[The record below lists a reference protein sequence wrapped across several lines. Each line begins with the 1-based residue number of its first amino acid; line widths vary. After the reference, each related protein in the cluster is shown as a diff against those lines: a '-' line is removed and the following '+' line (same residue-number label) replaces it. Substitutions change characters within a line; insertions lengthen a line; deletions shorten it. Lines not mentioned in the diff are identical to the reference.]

1 MKYVGI
7 QTQQR
12 RNNFKSMMLLC
23 LFPLILIGATYVICW
38 FMGNSAKEG
47 YHANPESIDP
57 TLGYFLSAI
66 PWVLGFVALW
76 FTIAYFNNSSMIR
89 AAVHSRPLQRR
100 ECPRIYNMVENL
112 CMSQGMSMPAINIV
126 EDDALNAFASGIDKR
141 SYAVT
146 LTTGIM
152 ERLDDDELEA
162 VIAHELSHIRNRD
175 VRLMVISI
183 IFVGIF
189 AIIAEIM
196 LRTLSV
202 SRIRSSRDDK
212 DGNGAAVL
220 MLLVMVVSVV
230 CYFITV
236 LMRFAI
242 SRKREFMAD
251 AGSAEMTRNPLALAS
266 ALRKI
271 SGDPGLE
278 HTERDDV
285 AQLFIFHRKKSGFF
299 KSLFATHPPIEERI
313 MVLEQF

>member
-1 MKYVGI
+1 MRYVGI

-12 RNNFKSMMLLC
+12 RNNLKSLMLLC
-23 LFPLILIGATYVICW
+23 LFPLILIGATYLICL
-38 FMGNSAKEG
+38 FLGKSMTERYYADPN
-47 YHANPESIDP
+47 SIDP
-57 TLGYFLSAI
+57 TLDYFLTSI

-76 FTIAYFNNSSMIR
+76 FMIAYFNNSSMIR
-89 AAVHSRPLQRR
+89 AATHSRPLQRR

-112 CMSQGMSMPAINIV
+112 CMSQGMPMPGINIV
-126 EDDALNAFASGIDKR
+126 NDNALNAFASGIDNK

-146 LTTGIM
+146 LTSGIIK
-152 ERLDDDELEA
+152 RLDDDELEA

-196 LRTLSV
+196 LRALSV

-220 MLLVMVVSVV
+220 MILVMVVAAV

-251 AGSAEMTRNPLALAS
+251 AGSAEMTHNPMALAS

-271 SGDPGLE
+271 SGDPGLQN
-278 HTERDDV
+278 TERDDV
-285 AQLFIFHRKKSGFF
+285 AQLFIFHGKKSGFF

-313 MVLEQF
+313 RVLEQF

>member
-1 MKYVGI
+1 MRYVGI

-12 RNNFKSMMLLC
+12 RNNLKSAMLLC
-23 LFPLILIGATYVICW
+23 LFPLILIGATYLVCL
-38 FMGNSAKEG
+38 FLGKSMTERYYADPN
-47 YHANPESIDP
+47 SIDP
-57 TLGYFLSAI
+57 TLGYFLSSI
-66 PWVLGFVALW
+66 PWVLGLVAVWFV
-76 FTIAYFNNSSMIR
+76 IAYFNNSSMIR
-89 AAVHSRPLQRR
+89 SATHSRPLQRR
-100 ECPRIYNMVENL
+100 ENPRVYNLVENL
-112 CMSQGMSMPAINIV
+112 CMSQGMDMPGINIV
-126 EDDALNAFASGIDKR
+126 EDDALNAFASGIDKK

-146 LTTGIM
+146 LTTGII
-152 ERLDDDELEA
+152 ERLDNDELEA

-175 VRLMVISI
+175 VRLMIVSI

-196 LRTLSV
+196 LRAMSA
-202 SRIRSSRDDK
+202 SRIRSSRNSKDD
-212 DGNGAAVL
+212 NGVVVL
-220 MLLVMVVSVV
+220 MLLIMVLSAI

-278 HTERDDV
+278 HTEREDV

-313 MVLEQF
+313 RVLEQF